1 MDYAMLTRFNECEV
15 YINKLKMQSQEARD
29 NIRNCVKGELLDEYL
44 KSCDIADLHI
54 KNIEKE
60 LQELQE
66 CLELLEFQSLV

>member
-54 KNIEKE
+54 KKIEKE

-66 CLELLEFQSLV
+66 CLVLLEF

>member
-66 CLELLEFQSLV
+66 CLVLLEF